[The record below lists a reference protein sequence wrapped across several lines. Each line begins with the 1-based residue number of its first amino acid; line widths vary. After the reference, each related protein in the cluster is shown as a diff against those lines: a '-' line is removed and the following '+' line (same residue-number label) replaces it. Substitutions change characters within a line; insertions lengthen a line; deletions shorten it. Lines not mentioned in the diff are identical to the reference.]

1 MMNEQPF
8 VSAGPAR
15 TPLNLAIAVLLAGG
29 MSVGTTDAAAGSG
42 KTDKVCTQTA
52 SIAFKACGNDVKDN
66 YLIAQGKCLNL
77 TDAAEKATC
86 LADAKSTSQDDKSQC
101 SDVRNAR
108 NELCGALTMGGGPY
122 DPPLDPDNFV
132 SSADQIVGN
141 TYFPLKRG
149 TKWVYVNNAVPPET
163 ITVTVTDQTT
173 EIAGIPVVAVTDVA
187 TVDGNTT
194 ENTVD
199 WYAQDTDGN
208 VWYFGENTMAT
219 NPDNMLTSVDGAWET
234 GVEGAKPGIV
244 MPAVFTVGEVYRQE
258 FLLGDAEDV
267 AENLS
272 STDATASVPT
282 LNNATP
288 VWVCNGICL
297 KTHEYSPIEPDTSES
312 KFYLPDVGV
321 ILTLD
326 DNDPTFREELVE
338 FTPGS

>member
-1 MMNEQPF
+1 MPE
-8 VSAGPAR
+8 
-15 TPLNLAIAVLLAGG
+15 
-29 MSVGTTDAAAGSG
+29 
-42 KTDKVCTQTA
+42 C
-52 SIAFKACGNDVKDN
+52 
-66 YLIAQGKCLNL
+66 

-122 DPPLDPDNFV
+122 DPPIDPNNFV
-132 SSADQIVGN
+132 TNAADIQGN

-149 TKWVYVNNAVPPET
+149 TKWVYTNNAVPPET

-173 EIAGIPVVAVTDVA
+173 KIAGIPVVAVTDVA
-187 TVDGNTT
+187 TVDGNNT

-199 WYAQDTDGN
+199 WYAQDLDGN

-219 NPDNMLTSVDGAWET
+219 DPDNMLTSVDGAWET

-244 MPAVFTVGEVYRQE
+244 MPAVFTVGDVYRQE

-272 STDATASVPT
+272 GTDATASVPT

-288 VWVCNGICL
+288 VWSL
-297 KTHEYSPIEPDTSES
+297 
-312 KFYLPDVGV
+312 
-321 ILTLD
+321 
-326 DNDPTFREELVE
+326 
-338 FTPGS
+338 

>member
-1 MMNEQPF
+1 MTNEQPL

-29 MSVGTTDAAAGSG
+29 MSLGTTDAAAGGG

-66 YLIAQGKCLNL
+66 YLIAQGKCLNVS
-77 TDAAEKATC
+77 DAAEKSTC
-86 LADAKSTSQDDKSQC
+86 LADAKSTAQDDKSQC
-101 SDVRNAR
+101 KDVRDAR
-108 NELCGALTMGGGPY
+108 VELCGALTMGGGPY
-122 DPPLDPDNFV
+122 DPTIDPANFV
-132 SSADQIVGN
+132 PANQIIGN
-141 TYFPLKRG
+141 TYFPLKKG
-149 TKWVYVNNAVPPET
+149 TKWVYENTAGET
-163 ITVTVTDQTT
+163 DTVTVTDQTT
-173 EIAGIPVVAVTDVA
+173 EIQGVPVVAVSDV
-187 TVDGNTT
+187 VQVSGNTT
-194 ENTVD
+194 ENTID
-199 WYAQDTDGN
+199 WYAQDLDGN

-258 FLLGDAEDV
+258 FLLGDAEDI

-272 STDATASVPT
+272 NTDATASVPT

-288 VWVCNGICL
+288 MWVCNGDCL

-312 KFYLPDVGV
+312 KFYMSDVGV
-321 ILTLD
+321 ILTQD